1 MSKFVYWQNQNHN
14 IAKVSLSIQSWL
26 RYLGDDDVDVDVD
39 VDFDVHV
46 DVNFDFG
53 AEDL

>member
-39 VDFDVHV
+39 VD
-46 DVNFDFG
+46 VNFDFDV
-53 AEDL
+53 EDL

>member
-26 RYLGDDDVDVDVD
+26 KYLGDDDVDVDVD
-39 VDFDVHV
+39 VD
-46 DVNFDFG
+46 VNFDFDV
-53 AEDL
+53 EDL